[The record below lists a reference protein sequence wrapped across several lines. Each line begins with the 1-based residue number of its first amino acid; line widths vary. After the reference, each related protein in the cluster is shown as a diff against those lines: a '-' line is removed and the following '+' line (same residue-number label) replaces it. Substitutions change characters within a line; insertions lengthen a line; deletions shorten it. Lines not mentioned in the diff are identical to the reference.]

1 MRGTPTE
8 STVTVPAA
16 GSQHGQARHLDGL
29 RRRSIATLLG
39 EGTLQPLE
47 VKALVDAMTVPEMV
61 TAMARIDKKRQSAD
75 VAAVPLIAG
84 ALSATEAN
92 ALVHALSPA
101 ELQRTIERAGLAQPA
116 EQLDAKQQR
125 RRASV
130 ALMHPLPVPD
140 EEKHAADAVGRVQV
154 RVDVLKQLARA
165 GASDETAPAK
175 GDGAPPPMVSA
186 CSSDDWLDAIYND
199 EVDPLELIRQAA
211 AGRTPSVVS
220 VGTEGVDD
228 DDGGGG
234 ADSPAT
240 LVFGGVAFSPDFLD
254 EFMLTPGE
262 FDERLTHEE
271 WGEQLLLMYNVISP
285 LIMEPNAPRRP
296 PSCTPEKPLMIVRIH
311 ALLCS

>member
-1 MRGTPTE
+1 MPTDAPPAADGA
-8 STVTVPAA
+8 STRNIVSVPAA
-16 GSQHGQARHLDGL
+16 GSQVLHLDGL

-39 EGTLQPLE
+39 EGTLQPVE

-61 TAMARIDKKRQSAD
+61 TAMARVDKKGKLP
-75 VAAVPLIAG
+75 AAVPLVAG

-140 EEKHAADAVGRVQV
+140 EEQHAADALGRVQA
-154 RVDVLKQLARA
+154 RVDVLKRLARD
-165 GASDETAPAK
+165 GASDKTAPAE
-175 GDGAPPPMVSA
+175 GGEAAPPMVSA
-186 CSSDDWLDAIYND
+186 SSSDDWLDAIYSD
-199 EVDPLELIRQAA
+199 ELDPLELIRQAV
-211 AGRTPSVVS
+211 AGRSHSVVS
-220 VGTEGVDD
+220 AGTEGGG
-228 DDGGGG
+228 DGDGEGSDV
-234 ADSPAT
+234 AQSA
-240 LVFGGVAFSPDFLD
+240 LVFGGVAFSPEFLD

-271 WGEQLLLMYNVISP
+271 WGEQLLLMYNVKPTPAAPSRPSTPSRSAPSSP
-285 LIMEPNAPRRP
+285 
-296 PSCTPEKPLMIVRIH
+296 
-311 ALLCS
+311 